1 MDKWIYISAFFSSL
15 IIFLIRSYYKYKL
28 SYFIVLTIIVQ
39 WFLLYSYCQIFKN
52 DNIVSQYFIVKI
64 LAGLL
69 LFIPSIYL
77 FENNITITK
86 LFGIMLGIF
95 SIFLL
100 A

>member
-28 SYFIVLTIIVQ
+28 SYFIILTIFAQ
-39 WFLLYSYCQIFKN
+39 WFLLYSYCQIFKD
-52 DNIVSQYFIVKI
+52 DNIVSQYFMVKI

-77 FENNITITK
+77 FENSITITK
-86 LFGIMLGIF
+86 LIGVILGIIA
-95 SIFLL
+95 IFLL